1 MELTARENVYLNGSI
16 IGYSRKFLDEHYDE
30 IVEFAELQD
39 FMEEKVKNFSSGM
52 VSRLGFSIATAGDA
66 AEILIL
72 DEVLSVGD
80 EFFKKKSLKRVKE
93 MIHGG
98 STVLMVSHSL
108 QTILDNCSK
117 VVWIEQGEL
126 RMIGE
131 PKTVCE
137 AYRSSKAEG
146 E

>member
-1 MELTARENVYLNGSI
+1 M
-16 IGYSRKFLDEHYDE
+16 
-30 IVEFAELQD
+30 
-39 FMEEKVKNFSSGM
+39 KNFSSGM

>member
-1 MELTARENVYLNGSI
+1 
-16 IGYSRKFLDEHYDE
+16 
-30 IVEFAELQD
+30 
-39 FMEEKVKNFSSGM
+39 
-52 VSRLGFSIATAGDA
+52 
-66 AEILIL
+66 
-72 DEVLSVGD
+72 
-80 EFFKKKSLKRVKE
+80 